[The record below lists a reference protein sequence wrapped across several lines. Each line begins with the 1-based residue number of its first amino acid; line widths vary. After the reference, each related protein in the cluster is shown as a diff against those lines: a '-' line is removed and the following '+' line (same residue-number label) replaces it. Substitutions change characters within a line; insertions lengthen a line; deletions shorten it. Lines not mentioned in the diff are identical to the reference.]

1 MYQKSSL
8 KYLELTWVSN
18 VLHEF
23 LTLSN
28 NVRIS
33 KYDQIIFETVLLDRD
48 FAGFI
53 TFKFFDMIQL
63 SKIFDEN
70 RRQIDIN

>member
-33 KYDQIIFETVLLDRD
+33 KYDQIIFETVLPDRD

-53 TFKFFDMIQL
+53 TFKFFDKIQL